1 MMFARKGITVVLT
14 VLVAIL
20 LTAGCAPE
28 QQAEAPAEV
37 ARNVRVLDLAPT
49 DVTEYL
55 EITGPMAPVRGAVVS
70 AEESGSVFAVPHDK
84 GDVVQE
90 GDVLVELDRRLLAAE
105 LEAARAN
112 VELQDYS
119 AAKVSS
125 LYEAEKVSRLE
136 LLTARNAAAQA
147 RAQLAVVERRYDR
160 SAVAAPFAGLVTDR
174 YVEPGELV
182 APGTP
187 VARVVDPS
195 ALKLV
200 GVVTERDVAGID
212 EGSQVEVTLDGSDGM
227 VVGEVVWVGFEAD
240 PLTGKFTVE
249 IRVPN
254 PDGGLRSGVV
264 GRASIRSAEHVGVI
278 AVPRDAVLSTP
289 EGRAVYVVE
298 SDRARLRSIT
308 TGADQGLMVL
318 VVDGLAAGDRLVVRG
333 QRDLIEGALVKV
345 TETTDNADGSAAGDP
360 DVIRDEDSRVR
371 ASGGEEAVR

>member
-14 VLVAIL
+14 VLVATL